1 MEAATETPSSQ
12 QDWEKCARA
21 RELFYFARNHRRPLL
36 ERWVKN
42 YEVLH
47 NRVWSDNRAKWLPS
61 PRVAEIYPIVASIV
75 AWECDSSPVFDVVPS
90 ADPNSPYYT
99 QQAVVANDLR
109 TTLRSAWSL
118 NDMETEVQKFIWD
131 ANVYGT
137 GISKVVWDNSAAD
150 GYGDVRLTRVDP
162 FRFYPDPAAEDM
174 ASARFF
180 IETHELSDEELEER
194 FPGSLKKIKNF
205 SEGPAERSP
214 TQLSNANEKLPKANP
229 GPISPNTSM
238 AYGLPGQGR
247 ETTDIDSNTHLI
259 LEVWHRCSPENR
271 NKGDYEKSERNE
283 PAEGTAEDV
292 YEDRAETKYEK
303 DSDSWYWRC
312 TVVCGDAVLLDSPA
326 EDLWAHGQHPYDRLV
341 CQDEGE
347 FWGMSLVELLAP
359 LQTSVNRLLAAVEQN
374 IWLAGN
380 PVLLEPVQS
389 GLERTRITNRPGQ
402 RLQINTPA
410 AKPEWMNPPV
420 IQPQLAMQLIQF
432 YVGEMERISGLS
444 AIVRG
449 ATPGGRNAQ
458 GVLDSVQEAAFVRI
472 RAMLRNLEAML
483 KSSGQK
489 AASLIAEFY
498 DSPRVIA
505 FVGPSGE
512 QNLAALGAR
521 HFYTW
526 NPESPAPT
534 PIRFQLQVQAG
545 STIPTSRQARAAEAD
560 TLFAM
565 GAIDEEAVL
574 QAHDFPNWPM
584 IVDRVREMKAANGTL
599 GMPPGARAAAGRT
612 L

>member
-1 MEAATETPSSQ
+1 
-12 QDWEKCARA
+12 
-21 RELFYFARNHRRPLL
+21 
-36 ERWVKN
+36 
-42 YEVLH
+42 
-47 NRVWSDNRAKWLPS
+47 
-61 PRVAEIYPIVASIV
+61 
-75 AWECDSSPVFDVVPS
+75 
-90 ADPNSPYYT
+90 
-99 QQAVVANDLR
+99 
-109 TTLRSAWSL
+109 
-118 NDMETEVQKFIWD
+118 
-131 ANVYGT
+131 
-137 GISKVVWDNSAAD
+137 
-150 GYGDVRLTRVDP
+150 
-162 FRFYPDPAAEDM
+162 
-174 ASARFF
+174 
-180 IETHELSDEELEER
+180 
-194 FPGSLKKIKNF
+194 
-205 SEGPAERSP
+205 
-214 TQLSNANEKLPKANP
+214 
-229 GPISPNTSM
+229 M

-271 NKGDYEKSERNE
+271 SKGDYEKSERNE